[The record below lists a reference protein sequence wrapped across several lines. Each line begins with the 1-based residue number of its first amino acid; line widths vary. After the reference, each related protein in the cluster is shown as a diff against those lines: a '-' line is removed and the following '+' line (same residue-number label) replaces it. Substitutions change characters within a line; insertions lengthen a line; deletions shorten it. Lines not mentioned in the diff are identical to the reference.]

1 VTSAKTIR
9 AILIAPGTSGCVD
22 DIEDTLPTF
31 QRIGGGYIEQVSS
44 QDLRICFWCNEN
56 GKIEGLPV
64 NELATQLWWAT
75 NPLMAGRDVLLRGG
89 DRHRAG
95 RPADGLGAAGDGGA
109 MARYTC
115 PFMRWVKSG
124 VTKRSSVCSTDSMTS
139 FP

>member
-9 AILIAPGTSGCVD
+9 AILIQPGTSGCLD

-44 QDLRICFWCNEN
+44 QDLRICFWCNDN
-56 GKIEGLPV
+56 GKIEGLPG
-64 NELATQLWWAT
+64 NELATQLCWAT

-89 DRHRAG
+89 DRRRAG

-109 MARYTC
+109 MALL
-115 PFMRWVKSG
+115 P
-124 VTKRSSVCSTDSMTS
+124 
-139 FP
+139 